1 MSVPG
6 VANAQQPANP
16 AGAEATPQQG
26 EVQQTPEQQTP
37 QLVHRP
43 VAEPPMIGMNPQGPS
58 PMQLNVVVTDKSGK
72 PVAGLGQ
79 QDFTLLDNDKPRPI
93 VSFHAYAGAAHPP
106 DPPVEMI
113 IVVDTLNMAR
123 TDTATTLR
131 YSMLTQEGIDKY
143 LQGNGGH
150 LALPTS
156 VFVFSENGIR
166 GQLAPTTGG
175 NALANDLTNLET
187 GMSGVGSQTSRL
199 IGIDSFRFSLWG
211 LTEIAK
217 HEAERPGR
225 KLVLWVGES
234 WPLLTNFQA
243 NSNGKRDFFEN
254 IVTLSNLLREARITL
269 YSISLGVPNMET
281 TYYRSYLKGVRNAKQ
296 ASPVNLNG
304 KVLAVQSGGMV
315 LGPDFDLT
323 RQIQA
328 CVEDASAYY
337 TISFDAPKAD
347 GQDDY
352 HDLRVEIDK
361 PDLKARTTTGYYDEP

>member
-1 MSVPG
+1 M
-6 VANAQQPANP
+6 
-16 AGAEATPQQG
+16 
-26 EVQQTPEQQTP
+26 
-37 QLVHRP
+37 
-43 VAEPPMIGMNPQGPS
+43 
-58 PMQLNVVVTDKSGK
+58 
-72 PVAGLGQ
+72 
-79 QDFTLLDNDKPRPI
+79 
-93 VSFHAYAGAAHPP
+93 
-106 DPPVEMI
+106 
-113 IVVDTLNMAR
+113 
-123 TDTATTLR
+123 
-131 YSMLTQEGIDKY
+131 
-143 LQGNGGH
+143 
-150 LALPTS
+150 
-156 VFVFSENGIR
+156 
-166 GQLAPTTGG
+166 
-175 NALANDLTNLET
+175 
-187 GMSGVGSQTSRL
+187 
-199 IGIDSFRFSLWG
+199 
-211 LTEIAK
+211 
-217 HEAERPGR
+217 
-225 KLVLWVGES
+225 LWVGES